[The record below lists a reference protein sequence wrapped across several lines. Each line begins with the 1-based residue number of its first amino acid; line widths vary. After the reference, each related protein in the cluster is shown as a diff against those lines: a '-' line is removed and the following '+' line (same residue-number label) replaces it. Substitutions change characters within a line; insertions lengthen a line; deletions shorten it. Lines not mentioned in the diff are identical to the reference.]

1 MNIYFIFFALRI
13 SVPNAFWP
21 IKPITYYRID
31 FLLDHSFTWINF
43 IFLSA
48 RVCGNMSFSHVQ
60 LLIFYRSSNDDEND
74 FRSWHEKK
82 TGRSHLEIEIYNFK
96 TIYYF
101 VSYHKLIFIYS
112 IITRKQCIH
121 LIIIWYFLWC
131 HVLYKVESNFI
142 YFRDFD

>member
-21 IKPITYYRID
+21 IKHITYYRID

-48 RVCGNMSFSHVQ
+48 RVCGNMSFFHVQ

-101 VSYHKLIFIYS
+101 VSYLKLIFIYS
-112 IITRKQCIH
+112 VITTTVYSFDNY
-121 LIIIWYFLWC
+121 LIFF
-131 HVLYKVESNFI
+131 VMSLYKVESNFI
-142 YFRDFD
+142 YFKDFD